1 PGEKRGLA
9 GSGASRLTK
18 HHAGARCLS
27 PFFNH
32 SRLTMLNVG
41 LIGLGSEWEQR
52 YRPALA
58 KLQQRLRV
66 RCVYAPVITHAE
78 QVAVELGCDV
88 APGIM
93 TLIEREDVRALLV
106 LDTAWYSDAPARFAC
121 QVGKPAFLAGR
132 LVHRLP
138 IANAL
143 A

>member
-1 PGEKRGLA
+1 
-9 GSGASRLTK
+9 
-18 HHAGARCLS
+18 
-27 PFFNH
+27 
-32 SRLTMLNVG
+32 MLNVG
-41 LIGLGSEWEQR
+41 LIGLGCEWQDR

-106 LDTAWYSDAPARFAC
+106 LDTAWDSDLPALFAC
-121 QVGKPAFLAGR
+121 QVGKPAYLAGR
-132 LVHRLP
+132 LVHPLPSASAQAHHAAGTRLSLTP
-138 IANAL
+138 AFGHPYTA